1 MPYHFFATTLREP
14 LREQSGRKRLL
25 FKKLIKHECRVM
37 VLFFQPTPLFTCK
50 LEEVLV
56 LLLDKTFLED
66 TLQQQFY
73 LLLFLWLV
81 QERKLIRQQKVES
94 TFYFS
99 TSRSSSTIGKL
110 RLSMRCQRGERRR
123 LANTSLCPISPRDRK
138 SEVAFL
144 RGGFLF

>member
-56 LLLDKTFLED
+56 HSWIKHFGAHPVVVVLP
-66 TLQQQFY
+66 
-73 LLLFLWLV
+73 
-81 QERKLIRQQKVES
+81 
-94 TFYFS
+94 
-99 TSRSSSTIGKL
+99 SS
-110 RLSMRCQRGERRR
+110 LSLACAGEE
-123 LANTSLCPISPRDRK
+123 TH
-138 SEVAFL
+138 
-144 RGGFLF
+144 